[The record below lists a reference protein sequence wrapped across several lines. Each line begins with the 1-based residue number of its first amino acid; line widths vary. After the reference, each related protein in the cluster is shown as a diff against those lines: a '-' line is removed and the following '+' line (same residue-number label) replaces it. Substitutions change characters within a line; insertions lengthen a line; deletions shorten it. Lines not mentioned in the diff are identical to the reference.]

1 MLHADS
7 VTTNDTVQEYNS
19 DASSL
24 RVAPNCEHCKNLQ
37 DYKTIC
43 EEAANTLHQE
53 IAQLKQQASSKR
65 PPATPTRPP
74 ATQPKTTKERI
85 KKTQKP
91 KISFVDDSN
100 AWNLYRHLD
109 STKTDNAVW
118 VNAGCKIEDVNSRV
132 HHMIKDN
139 DIGVIHLGT
148 NDALS
153 TKSDNDCLADCSDAM
168 DSILDYSVQTP
179 LIVCSVPP
187 TRNQRGQRR
196 VPMINTLLKYKCN
209 MNNRLLF
216 VDTGLTL
223 SAIGND
229 GVHLT
234 DSGKAKL
241 TRRIQ
246 CESLD
251 FHRNVSSRHM

>member
-1 MLHADS
+1 M
-7 VTTNDTVQEYNS
+7 
-19 DASSL
+19 
-24 RVAPNCEHCKNLQ
+24 
-37 DYKTIC
+37 
-43 EEAANTLHQE
+43 
-53 IAQLKQQASSKR
+53 
-65 PPATPTRPP
+65 
-74 ATQPKTTKERI
+74 
-85 KKTQKP
+85 
-91 KISFVDDSN
+91 
-100 AWNLYRHLD
+100 
-109 STKTDNAVW
+109 W

-179 LIVCSVPP
+179 LIVCSVSP
-187 TRNQRGQRR
+187 TRNQRRQRR
-196 VPMINTLLKYKCN
+196 VTMINTLLKYKCS

-223 SAIGND
+223 SDIGND
-229 GVHLT
+229 GVHPT

-241 TRRIQ
+241 TRRVQ

-251 FHRNVSSRHM
+251 FYRNVSSRHM

>member
-1 MLHADS
+1 MPGIYI
-7 VTTNDTVQEYNS
+7 DTW
-19 DASSL
+19 
-24 RVAPNCEHCKNLQ
+24 
-37 DYKTIC
+37 
-43 EEAANTLHQE
+43 
-53 IAQLKQQASSKR
+53 IAQ
-65 PPATPTRPP
+65 
-74 ATQPKTTKERI
+74 
-85 KKTQKP
+85 
-91 KISFVDDSN
+91 
-100 AWNLYRHLD
+100 
-109 STKTDNAVW
+109 KTDNAVW

-132 HHMIKDN
+132 HHIIKDN

-153 TKSDNDCLADCSDAM
+153 TKSNNDCLADCSMCSDAM

-187 TRNQRGQRR
+187 TRSQRGQRCLT
-196 VPMINTLLKYKCN
+196 MINTLLKYKCD

-223 SAIGND
+223 SDIGND
-229 GVHLT
+229 GAHLT

-251 FHRNVSSRHM
+251 FYRNVSSRHM